1 MVQIQTK
8 ARIPHLRYC
17 NCTGDQSICDTEHEN
32 IQQWEKCMIKQMI
45 ALSKLFDEKGES
57 KIEEEASS
65 HQIYD
70 TF

>member
-1 MVQIQTK
+1 
-8 ARIPHLRYC
+8 
-17 NCTGDQSICDTEHEN
+17 
-32 IQQWEKCMIKQMI
+32 MIKQMI